1 MPTAMAWMRKQKIEH
16 LKNNIKADAGIE
28 HSLSTARS
36 NRKKLHHIPKFCEL
50 HDSHGCTQEQSM

>member
-28 HSLSTARS
+28 HSLSTACS
-36 NRKKLHHIPKFCEL
+36 NRKNYTTFQNFVNL
-50 HDSHGCTQEQSM
+50 M